1 MDSGRDQVG
10 GLTMVSRGWK
20 KLGSDICRGF
30 LQGGAPIPSISTLL
44 DDVAS
49 IVVPGQFENHCRR
62 LIE

>member
-1 MDSGRDQVG
+1 MVGGFGQRSG
-10 GLTMVSRGWK
+10 GLTMVSRDWK

-30 LQGGAPIPSISTLL
+30 LQGGAPSISTLL